1 VNLDLELQLDIAFHV
16 SAVVADPTPEAL
28 AAVLPRLREAGYRRA
43 VLPPLDP
50 AATDAAALRRAFEE
64 ADIAPIAM
72 TGQAPGADVSSADE
86 AERREG
92 AVDFA
97 AALGA
102 DQLNGVPYGLF
113 GPPGAPTPRDALER
127 AAREVGAVA
136 DEASDRGITM
146 TFEVLNRYETSAI
159 NTAAQALEFVEL
171 SGSRSLGIHLDTY
184 HMAIEEADMAAAI
197 RDALPRLAYLEL
209 GQSGRGLLS
218 TGVVD
223 IPKVV
228 QQTLDEGYTGRWG
241 VEAFSRPLVG
251 DGAGDMLAI
260 WRAPYDDGVELAADA
275 VRVIRRGW
283 AESAAARAQR
293 RLNPER
299 VGAGADQRGRRRRL
313 TPLWF
318 WIALAVI
325 GVARAADTHRMPA
338 TKTRPWNASRLKDS
352 PNRYIPPR
360 NRTAYKANSTAPPP
374 G

>member
-1 VNLDLELQLDIAFHV
+1 MNLDLELQLDIAFHV

-92 AVDFA
+92 AAALRAAVDFA

-283 AESAAARAQR
+283 AESAAGRRAQR
-293 RLNPER
+293 LARS
-299 VGAGADQRGRRRRL
+299 GA
-313 TPLWF
+313 
-318 WIALAVI
+318 
-325 GVARAADTHRMPA
+325 
-338 TKTRPWNASRLKDS
+338 
-352 PNRYIPPR
+352 
-360 NRTAYKANSTAPPP
+360 
-374 G
+374 

>member
-1 VNLDLELQLDIAFHV
+1 MNLDLELQLDIACHV
-16 SAVVADPTPEAL
+16 SAIVADPTPEAL

-50 AATDAAALRRAFEE
+50 AATDAPALRRAFEE
-64 ADIAPIAM
+64 AGVAPIAM
-72 TGQAPGADVSSADE
+72 TGQAPGADVSSVDE
-86 AERREG
+86 AERRAG
-92 AVDFA
+92 AAALRAAVEFA

-113 GPPGAPTPRDALER
+113 GPPGAPTSRAALEQ

-136 DEASDRGITM
+136 DEASDLGITM

-184 HMAIEEADMAAAI
+184 HMAIEEADMMAAI

-218 TGVVD
+218 TGAVD

-275 VRVIRRGW
+275 VRVVRKGW
-283 AESAAARAQR
+283 AESAAGRRAQR
-293 RLNPER
+293 LARS
-299 VGAGADQRGRRRRL
+299 GA
-313 TPLWF
+313 
-318 WIALAVI
+318 
-325 GVARAADTHRMPA
+325 
-338 TKTRPWNASRLKDS
+338 
-352 PNRYIPPR
+352 
-360 NRTAYKANSTAPPP
+360 
-374 G
+374 